1 MRAHKATGPGGTAK
15 APTATAMALLATLAC
30 VSCAPD
36 GGAPEM
42 LPGHSRPVLE
52 HDWLHPD
59 ELVFEDSGFR
69 PADPASARLTTP
81 SGARAYVIA
90 DPADPL
96 VAIVAAVPLG
106 SHFEEDGEI
115 GAAEAVSRVLERT
128 FRERLGPGLVG
139 STGVSRERDVMVLS
153 VEVLADDWRAALA
166 ALVGTLR
173 EPSLGASVGPGGR
186 AGGPG
191 PDQGGGRARALAEL
205 TRLVARHPIAP
216 PDPEVRVRADAVQAL
231 GRRTLRPGAVVF
243 GVGGGVTREEAE
255 AALVELTEGW
265 VADPGSAVGTVA
277 RPPTVA
283 AARTP
288 SQPLHTIEQPGSMSW
303 TALGHV
309 MPAISPEDEAAVA
322 VMEEVVNIRL
332 NIATREIR
340 GLTNRAMLVLPGAGD
355 GAGVLHVWTG
365 SRAESVAPLIRYSVE
380 ELTRIRTV
388 AGAPSREELDQAR
401 GGLALGRWQESLDG
415 ARRTAA
421 TYAIETVRRGSLEH
435 LTAWPAEVL
444 AVTAEEVTAAAVEY
458 IDPGAMTA
466 VVVGQISDVRAARH
480 PRWPVALDEVP
491 SLLRPAGPV
500 SGQRQEEE

>member
-1 MRAHKATGPGGTAK
+1 MRAPA
-15 APTATAMALLATLAC
+15 ATAMVLLATLAC
-30 VSCAPD
+30 LSCAPD

-59 ELVFEDSGFR
+59 ELEFEDSGFR
-69 PADPASARLTTP
+69 PADPGSARLTTP

-115 GAAEAVSRVLERT
+115 GAAEAVSMGLGRAL
-128 FRERLGPGLVG
+128 RERLGPGLVG
-139 STGVSRERDVMVLS
+139 STGVSRERDVTVLS
-153 VEVLADDWRAALA
+153 VEVLADDWRAALT

-173 EPSLGASVGPGGR
+173 EPSPGGSVGAAGR
-186 AGGPG
+186 VGGPG
-191 PDQGGGRARALAEL
+191 PEGQGGGRARALAEL

-243 GVGGGVTREEAE
+243 GVGGGVTRDEAE

-265 VADPGSAVGTVA
+265 EADPGIAARTAA
-277 RPPTVA
+277 RPPTAA

-288 SQPLHTIEQPGSMSW
+288 SQPLHTIDQPGSMSW
-303 TALGHV
+303 TVLGHV

-380 ELTRIRTV
+380 ELTRIRTA

-444 AVTAEEVTAAAVEY
+444 AVTAEEVIAAAVEY

-466 VVVGQISDVRAARH
+466 VVVGQISDVRSARH

-491 SLLRPAGPV
+491 SLLRPAEPV

>member
-1 MRAHKATGPGGTAK
+1 MRAPVATPMS
-15 APTATAMALLATLAC
+15 APTATPMALLATLAC
-30 VSCAPD
+30 LSCAPD

-52 HDWLHPD
+52 HDWPHPD
-59 ELVFEDSGFR
+59 ELEFEDSGFR

-81 SGARAYVIA
+81 SGVRAYVIA

-106 SHFEEDGEI
+106 RHFEEDGEI

-128 FRERLGPGLVG
+128 LRGRLGPGLVG
-139 STGVSRERDVMVLS
+139 STGVSQERDVTILS
-153 VEVLADDWRAALA
+153 VEVMAEDWRAALTA
-166 ALVGTLR
+166 VVGTVR
-173 EPSLGASVGPGGR
+173 EPLLGASASPGGR

-191 PDQGGGRARALAEL
+191 AGQGGGRARALAEL

-216 PDPEVRVRADAVQAL
+216 PDPEVRVRADAAQAL

-243 GVGGGVTREEAE
+243 GMGGGVTRAEAE

-265 VADPGSAVGTVA
+265 VADPGIGSRTAA

-283 AARTP
+283 AARPP
-288 SQPLHTIEQPGSMSW
+288 SQALHTIDQPGFMSW

-309 MPAISPEDEAAVA
+309 MRAISPEDEAAVA

-340 GLTNRAMLVLPGAGD
+340 GLTNRAMLVLPGATD

-365 SRAESVAPLIRYSVE
+365 SRAESVGPLIRYSFE
-380 ELTRIRTV
+380 ELTRIRT
-388 AGAPSREELDQAR
+388 AGGSPSREELDQAR
-401 GGLALGRWQESLDG
+401 GGLALGQWQESLDG
-415 ARRTAA
+415 ARRTSA

-435 LTAWPAEVL
+435 LAAWPAAVQ
-444 AVTAEEVTAAAVEY
+444 AVTAQEVTAAAAEY

-466 VVVGQISDVRAARH
+466 VVVGQIDDVRAARH
-480 PRWPVALDEVP
+480 PRWPFELDEVP
-491 SLLRPAGPV
+491 SLLRPTGRV
-500 SGQRQEEE
+500 SGQPHEEE